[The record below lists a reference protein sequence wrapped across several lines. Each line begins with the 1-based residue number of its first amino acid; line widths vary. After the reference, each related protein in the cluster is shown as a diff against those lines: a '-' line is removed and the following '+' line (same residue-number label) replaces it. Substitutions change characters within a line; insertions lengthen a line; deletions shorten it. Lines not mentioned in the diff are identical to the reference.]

1 MRNALRLALAFAFA
15 LSASGCG
22 VKNELVKPG
31 DQQQQTMHK
40 GEKDPSQPP
49 SPIGR

>member
-1 MRNALRLALAFAFA
+1 MRTALRLTLAVAFV

-31 DQQQQTMHK
+31 DQPQQAPQK
-40 GEKDPSQPP
+40 SEKDPSQPP